1 MGAKKK
7 KGGAKKGG
15 GKDLLKKFAESPE
28 EFMIKENVTERI
40 VIDRLT
46 LRLDLL
52 EEENA
57 DLVKEFHSKMKDYK
71 NEEAEKLERITNYQ
85 EEINKFSKEKQDLKL

>member
-7 KGGAKKGG
+7 KGKKKGG
-15 GKDLLKKFAESPE
+15 AGKDLLKKFAESPE

-40 VIDRLT
+40 VIDRLS

-52 EEENA
+52 EEENSE
-57 DLVKEFHSKMKDYK
+57 LVKEYHDNIRDFKK
-71 NEEAEKLERITNYQ
+71 EAEEDSVRIGEYNKEIEKLIMQ
-85 EEINKFSKEKQDLKL
+85 KE